1 MFVTDELREAVD
13 LRLRTVDERSSFLTA
28 ALNWN
33 DVDWQDVTRIWA
45 AERAL
50 HVAIECVTDAA
61 NLIID
66 ALVMR
71 EPGSYADIVRV
82 IAEEGVVDRTFPEQ
96 FSDALTFRNQLVR
109 EYYQLKPAD
118 VARAV
123 QTCAPLFAA
132 FVRSVR
138 DYLGI
143 SSR

>member
-13 LRLRTVDERSSFLTA
+13 AKLRAVDERSRFLIA
-28 ALNWN
+28 ALDW
-33 DVDWQDVTRIWA
+33 VETDWQDMTKVWA

-96 FSDALTFRNQLVR
+96 FAEALQFRNQLVR
-109 EYYQLKPAD
+109 EYHQLGSAD
-118 VARAV
+118 VVRAV
-123 QTCAPLFAA
+123 HTCAPVFVP

-138 DYLGI
+138 TYLGI
-143 SSR
+143 SSK